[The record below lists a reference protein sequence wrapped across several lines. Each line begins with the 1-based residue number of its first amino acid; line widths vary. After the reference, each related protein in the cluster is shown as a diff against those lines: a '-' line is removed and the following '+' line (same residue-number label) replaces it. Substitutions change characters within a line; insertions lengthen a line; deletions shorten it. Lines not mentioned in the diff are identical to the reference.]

1 MSNHNQAC
9 TDLKADAAND
19 QTTLAERAPFVEK
32 IASLNNK
39 IIKPA
44 VDNSDNYYLTDTLVG
59 FDYDSAF
66 GTLIRKLLPG
76 TGWTWLVLAALFGA
90 VCLPWHPC

>member
-1 MSNHNQAC
+1 MNFNNLTQYLC
-9 TDLKADAAND
+9 YLCLVI
-19 QTTLAERAPFVEK
+19 TTKQPT
-32 IASLNNK
+32 SLNNK

-76 TGWTWLVLAALFGA
+76 TGWTLSLI
-90 VCLPWHPC
+90 HI